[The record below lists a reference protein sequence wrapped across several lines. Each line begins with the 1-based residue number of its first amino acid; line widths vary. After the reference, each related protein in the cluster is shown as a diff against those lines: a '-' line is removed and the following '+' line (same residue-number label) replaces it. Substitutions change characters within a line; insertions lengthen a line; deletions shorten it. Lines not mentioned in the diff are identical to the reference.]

1 MTIPARVILRDL
13 GFLAATIACW
23 MWTREL
29 QAGPAS
35 ALSVGVQ
42 VVTAVLTAFTGFLA
56 HEWGHLT
63 GAHLAGSTYEPSD
76 GVFSIF
82 LFKFNSDRNT
92 RRQFLWMSHGG
103 FLVSALVV
111 ALLFAALSFDRL
123 ADQLALGLTTL
134 GVIATFILEVPA
146 AWKVHRGGE
155 IPRGAAYSSN

>member
-1 MTIPARVILRDL
+1 MNIPARVIVRDL

-23 MWTREL
+23 IWMREL
-29 QAGPAS
+29 QAQPATWFTS
-35 ALSVGVQ
+35 LLAIL
-42 VVTAVLTAFTGFLA
+42 TAALTAFTGFLA

-63 GAHLAGSTYEPSD
+63 GAHLAGSAYEPSD

-92 RRQFLWMSHGG
+92 RRQFLWMSNGG

-111 ALLFAALSFDRL
+111 VLLFAVLSFHRL

-146 AWKVHRGGE
+146 AWKVYKGGE